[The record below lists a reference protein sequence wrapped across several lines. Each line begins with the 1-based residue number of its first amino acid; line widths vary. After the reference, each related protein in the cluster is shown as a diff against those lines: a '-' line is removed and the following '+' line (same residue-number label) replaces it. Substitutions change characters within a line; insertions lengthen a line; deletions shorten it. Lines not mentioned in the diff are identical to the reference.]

1 MDKQVYVVKKNN
13 RKAKS
18 SDLNS
23 CITEPEEVLDTSAS
37 STQTIGKSSSDSPST
52 KSKLK
57 KPNVPKQPR
66 NPLRLSIWHKRLEKL
81 SAQELESRGM
91 TWASNGSSQ
100 DPGKDDAF

>member
-1 MDKQVYVVKKNN
+1 MVKQVYVVNKDN

-37 STQTIGKSSSDSPST
+37 STKTIEKLANDSPCT
-52 KSKLK
+52 KFELK

-66 NPLRLSIWHKRLEKL
+66 SPLGLSIWH
-81 SAQELESRGM
+81 
-91 TWASNGSSQ
+91 
-100 DPGKDDAF
+100 